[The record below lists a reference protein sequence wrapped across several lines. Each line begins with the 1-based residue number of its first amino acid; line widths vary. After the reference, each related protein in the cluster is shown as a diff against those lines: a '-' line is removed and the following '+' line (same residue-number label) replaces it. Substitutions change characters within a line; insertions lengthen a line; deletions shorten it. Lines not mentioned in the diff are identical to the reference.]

1 MSTPA
6 PTEDPGVRVEVK
18 DYIGI
23 VTLDR
28 PPVNATSRP
37 MVMAVQQAFDSF
49 NNNPNVRVALFTGKG
64 KLFCAGADIKARSS
78 SLESGQALQPGAQ
91 SAHSRMGR
99 EAFNC
104 IIDCDVPVIGVLNGP
119 AIGAGL
125 AFIASCDYL
134 IAADTAFVALGEINV
149 GLMGGG
155 KHAQR
160 LFGTYT
166 ARRMMYTGDRISAQ
180 EMYRRG
186 IVEKVVPPEKL
197 WEEAMAMAA
206 TVAEKSPIAIKLAK
220 RAMNTVE
227 DMTLKDGYR
236 FEQQLTA
243 DLSHTEDAK
252 EAAAAFVQKRKPVFK
267 GR

>member
-1 MSTPA
+1 MAQEES
-6 PTEDPGVRVEVK
+6 GVRVEIK
-18 DYIGI
+18 DYIAV
-23 VTLDR
+23 VTFDR

-37 MVMAVQQAFDSF
+37 MVLATQQAFDSF
-49 NNNPNVRVALFTGKG
+49 NNNPDVRVAILTGHG
-64 KLFCAGADIKARSS
+64 KAFCAGADIKARSS
-78 SLESGQALQPGAQ
+78 SLESGAALQPGAQ
-91 SAHSRMGR
+91 SAHSRAGR
-99 EAFNC
+99 EGFNC
-104 IIDCDVPVIGVLNGP
+104 ILDCDVPVIAALNGP

-125 AFIASCDYL
+125 AFLTSCDYI
-134 IAADTAFVALGEINV
+134 IAAETAFVALGEINV

-155 KHAQR
+155 RHAQR

-186 IVEKVVPPEKL
+186 LVEKVVPADKL
-197 WEEAMAMAA
+197 MEEAMAMAA

-252 EAAAAFVQKRKPVFK
+252 EAAAAFVQKRKANFK